1 MKLHQMHAGYAP
13 LEDRLRLKIST
24 LEGQDFAFW
33 LTRRVV
39 MAMFGLSEQALVAR
53 ASAKS
58 AAAADPALAA
68 KAIVEFEREAA
79 VSTADFIT
87 PFKEDQ
93 LRAAREERPVLVKRA
108 EIAALPDK
116 EDAFRIT
123 FVLVND
129 LVVSFTA
136 PASFI
141 HRLRHLVAQAL
152 KGANWGLEL
161 SDEAEAATPRQAE
174 RARPN

>member
-24 LEGQDFAFW
+24 DEGQDFAFW

-53 ASAKS
+53 ASEKS
-58 AAAADPALAA
+58 ADAADPAKAA
-68 KAIVEFEREAA
+68 RAIVEFEREAA
-79 VSTADFIT
+79 LATADFIT

-93 LRAAREERPVLVKRA
+93 AKAQGPRPVLAKRA
-108 EIAALPDK
+108 EIAAVPDLP
-116 EDAFRIT
+116 DAFRMSV
-123 FVLVND
+123 VLVND
-129 LVVSFTA
+129 MTISFTA

-152 KGANWGLEL
+152 RGANWGLDFGE
-161 SDEAEAATPRQAE
+161 SAGVEPARQAGH
-174 RARPN
+174 ARPN